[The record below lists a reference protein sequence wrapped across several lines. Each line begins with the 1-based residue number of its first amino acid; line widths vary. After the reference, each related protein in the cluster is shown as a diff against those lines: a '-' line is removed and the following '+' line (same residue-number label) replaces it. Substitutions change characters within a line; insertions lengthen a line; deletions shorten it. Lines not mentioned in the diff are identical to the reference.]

1 MRRVILMVFIALML
15 VIPAYAAER
24 EDDLAIDQPIQQEPV
39 VVASLEELQAAI
51 DAAEDG
57 DTIYISSTIS
67 VMRNLRTDKLITIKR
82 QEGFNS
88 GSIFQ
93 LFDNGVID
101 GFCFADIPESDRA
114 IYICTTRKGMAFVQN
129 CTFTGDDN
137 NFKSFIYNDS
147 SNITVSNCSFVG
159 NGWIAV
165 ECTNCSTSIFE
176 NCIFRENKSGAIS
189 NINGTIELN
198 NCIVTDN
205 FSYSDGAIN
214 SCGKATLINCQI
226 RNNLR
231 YGERIGL
238 DIFSYFDGELTI
250 INENKKDGC
259 FYQCLTGA
267 KVELPIIDFS
277 TEAMLVYLTEEQAAD
292 YFVPAPPNDESQQPG
307 DQTEENT
314 TGGEQPPQE
323 PTQPSEGEGTGK
335 PNTPDN
341 GDQDISQK
349 PVQPPQDDKPTDEP
363 TEPEEQPE
371 DPSQKPVEPPASND
385 SVDGP
390 TDNQPQVPEQPE
402 EPPIVPPQDG
412 KADSKPEDIPQ
423 QPQKPADRD
432 RDNDDDSSNPPAD
445 YRPSQRPTR
454 PTVIHMERTE
464 SKVQAQPDTPTTA
477 QPPLVCNGAVIDI
490 TRTVVLLGYKDGL
503 LHEDDLLT
511 RAQLAAIIYRLLDDG
526 SIAIYRNEELV
537 FDDIPA
543 DAWCAP
549 YVKIMQAAGIVNG
562 VGGGKYNPNGTVT
575 WAHVITIL
583 SRFVKPQKY
592 TLQHINYN
600 GWAVKSVQTAVALG
614 WIEDSTDFMP
624 DAAITRGELTRLIN
638 GVLALYR

>member
-1 MRRVILMVFIALML
+1 MRKVILFVLTALML
-15 VIPAYAAER
+15 VIPAYA
-24 EDDLAIDQPIQQEPV
+24 EDSDAATDQPIQQEQEPV
-39 VVASLEELQAAI
+39 VVATLDELQAAI
-51 DAAEDG
+51 DAAEVG

-250 INENKKDGC
+250 INENEKDGC
-259 FYQCLTGA
+259 FYQCLMGA

-307 DQTEENT
+307 DQTEDNT

-349 PVQPPQDDKPTDEP
+349 PVQPPQD
-363 TEPEEQPE
+363 
-371 DPSQKPVEPPASND
+371 PSEKPVEPPEDNRPVEQPEDNNPPAD
-385 SVDGP
+385 DEP
-390 TDNQPQVPEQPE
+390 TDNEPQVPEQPK
-402 EPPIVPPQDG
+402 EPPVVPPQDNET
-412 KADSKPEDIPQ
+412 DNKPEDIPQ
-423 QPQKPADRD
+423 PPQKPSDGNSG
-432 RDNDDDSSNPPAD
+432 NDDDSNPPAD

-454 PTVIHMERTE
+454 PTVIHRERTE
-464 SKVQAQPDTPTTA
+464 SKVQAQPDTPTTT

-511 RAQLAAIIYRLLDDG
+511 RAQLATIIYRLLDDK
-526 SIAIYRNEELV
+526 SITLYSNAEMT
-537 FDDIPA
+537 FDDVPA

-575 WAHVITIL
+575 WSHILTIL
-583 SRFVKPQKY
+583 SRFVKPQEY
-592 TLQHINYN
+592 TLQLINYN

-614 WIEDSTDFMP
+614 WIEDSTNFAP

-638 GVLALYR
+638 GVLALYQ

>member
-1 MRRVILMVFIALML
+1 MRKAILTVLMALVL
-15 VIPAYAAER
+15 VIPAYAAEG
-24 EDDLAIDQPIQQEPV
+24 DAATDQPIQQEQEPV

-189 NINGTIELN
+189 NINGTVELN
-198 NCIVTDN
+198 NCIITDN
-205 FSYSDGAIN
+205 FSHSDGAIN

-250 INENKKDGC
+250 INENEKDGC
-259 FYQCLTGA
+259 FYQCLTGV

-307 DQTEENT
+307 DQTEDNNT

-341 GDQDISQK
+341 GNQDISQE
-349 PVQPPQDDKPTDEP
+349 PVQPPQAPSEKPVEPPEGNRPVEQPEDNNPPADDKPTDN
-363 TEPEEQPE
+363 QPE
-371 DPSQKPVEPPASND
+371 
-385 SVDGP
+385 
-390 TDNQPQVPEQPE
+390 VPEQPK
-402 EPPIVPPQDG
+402 EPPVVPPQDNET
-412 KADSKPEDIPQ
+412 DNKPEDIPQ
-423 QPQKPADRD
+423 PPQKPSDGNSG
-432 RDNDDDSSNPPAD
+432 NDDDSNPPAD

-454 PTVIHMERTE
+454 PTVIIRERTE
-464 SKVQAQPDTPTTA
+464 SKVQTQPDTPPTA
-477 QPPLVCNGAVIDI
+477 QPPLVCNGTVIDT

-511 RAQLAAIIYRLLDDG
+511 RAQLAAIVYRLLDDA
-526 SIAIYRNEELV
+526 SIVLYSNAELT

-543 DAWCAP
+543 DAWCAQ
-549 YVKIMQAAGIVNG
+549 YVKVMQAAGIVNG
-562 VGGGKYNPNGTVT
+562 IGGGKYNPNGTVT
-575 WAHVITIL
+575 WAHVLTIL
-583 SRFVKPQKY
+583 SRFVKPQEY
-592 TLQHINYN
+592 TLQLINYN
-600 GWAVKSVQTAVALG
+600 GWAVESVQTAVALG
-614 WIEDSTDFMP
+614 WIEDSVTFAP
-624 DAAITRGELTRLIN
+624 DAAITRGELAQLIN